1 MKVECAAPSP
11 HVRLCSVAHPVFR
24 TGAKVNGKE
33 ALREQVLESVG
44 PGSLGK
50 EVHKGSCSS
59 AGLMKRNIP

>member
-1 MKVECAAPSP
+1 M
-11 HVRLCSVAHPVFR
+11 
-24 TGAKVNGKE
+24 GAQNEKE

-59 AGLMKRNIP
+59 TGLMNRNIP